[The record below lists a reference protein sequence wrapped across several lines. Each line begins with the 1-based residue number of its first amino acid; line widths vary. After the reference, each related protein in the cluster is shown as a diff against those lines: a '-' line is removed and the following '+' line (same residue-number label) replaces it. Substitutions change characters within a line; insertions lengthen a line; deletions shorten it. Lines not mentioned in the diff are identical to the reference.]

1 MKTGTLK
8 TWSEAKEF
16 LQKHQAYDDLRIRFI
31 DDEGM
36 EAAFYKDPT
45 SFVEKYMPCNAAT
58 ARTAYWYSLLRNWDE
73 WYSETL
79 PSYELKTTATFKD
92 ICRLR
97 IPSTQEEETIA
108 IGLIKKKYPYIC
120 GWRKTREYIIFYE
133 NARDYELRE
142 ERI

>member
-31 DDEGM
+31 DDDDMG
-36 EAAFYKDPT
+36 AAFYKDPV
-45 SFVEKYMPCNAAT
+45 SFVRKYMPRNVSI
-58 ARTAYWYSLLRNWDE
+58 ARTAYWHSLFRNWDE
-73 WYSETL
+73 WYSEIL
-79 PSYELKTTATFKD
+79 PSYELKTTMTFKD

-97 IPSTQEEETIA
+97 IPQTQEEETIA